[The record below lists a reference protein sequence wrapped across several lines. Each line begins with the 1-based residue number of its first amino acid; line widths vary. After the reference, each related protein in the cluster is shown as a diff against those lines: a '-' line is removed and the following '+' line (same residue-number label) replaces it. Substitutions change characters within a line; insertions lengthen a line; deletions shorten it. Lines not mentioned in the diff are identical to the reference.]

1 MATLEHEQQLFR
13 RRSAPAGDPHVFAAP
28 NGRRARILGLGGV
41 CAGVLAL
48 GWLAALGLAMVGA
61 GGSLGVL
68 PGAKHDGRAADGMP
82 AHRAAF
88 LDMASARPTPR
99 PGASPIGR
107 RQFPRQRSETTR
119 VPAPA
124 AGSAVVSA
132 KDRPVASP
140 AAAPQALPPPKAA
153 ATPRQGWARQGR
165 TAPPGQMKR
174 EQPPPRGGGHSGE
187 TPAATS
193 TTPTPG
199 QGSSHGSKKG

>member
-1 MATLEHEQQLFR
+1 MAIFEHEQQLVG
-13 RRSAPAGDPHVFAAP
+13 RRSAPAGDPRVFAAP

-41 CAGVLAL
+41 CAGVVAL

-68 PGAKHDGRAADGMP
+68 PGAKHEGRAPDGMP
-82 AHRAAF
+82 AHTAAF
-88 LDMASARPTPR
+88 LDVARARPTPR

-107 RQFPRQRSETTR
+107 RQFPHQRSETTQ

-124 AGSAVVSA
+124 ARSAVVSA
-132 KDRPVASP
+132 QDRPVASL
-140 AAAPQALPPPKAA
+140 AAAPQGLLPPKAA

-174 EQPPPRGGGHSGE
+174 KQPPPRGGRRGGD
-187 TPAATS
+187 TRAATS
-193 TTPTPG
+193 ATPG